1 MFGYEDKA
9 LYHIY
14 TSKITFENHV
24 GLLILSNTKNLH
36 YFLIKEFNRF
46 MNNKTKHHGKN
57 IFVSIVHNV
66 SLAQ

>member
-1 MFGYEDKA
+1 MFGYEDKT
-9 LYHIY
+9 LYYIY
-14 TSKITFENHV
+14 TSKITFKNHV
-24 GLLILSNTKNLH
+24 GLMNTKNLH

-57 IFVSIVHNV
+57 IFVNIAHNV